1 MRLKVTAT
9 MKNVILL
16 LLATMLP
23 HLSSEHAFSESGVE
37 KPFYRAELIFKKTLR
52 YIRCHSSTV
61 TELPDGSLLAA
72 WWNGSEEG
80 AKDLVIRAARK
91 ALGKDYWE
99 PPQLIA
105 DTPGE
110 TDANPVLFTAPNGE
124 VWLVYR
130 VGARPFLRIMW
141 QKSYDMGR
149 TWQQPE
155 ALLDERE
162 WALRSRIVV
171 LRNSDI
177 FIPVTHRRVGS
188 AFLYTTD
195 GGKTWHRTKEI
206 RTEPSNNEPSVV
218 QRSDGSLLAYLRTF
232 FRNPKDRFVLQSESF
247 DNGRTWSKATVTNIR
262 NPSSAVELLRLR
274 NGHLA
279 LVFNDTQEG
288 RSNLS
293 LALSLDDAKTW
304 SYKRVLEDA
313 SSGEFAYPTML
324 QSADGRIH
332 LVYTFRR
339 PSIKHVEVNEA
350 WIMER
355 PWPQLGK

>member
-1 MRLKVTAT
+1 MKAAMRFLIL
-9 MKNVILL
+9 VILL
-16 LLATMLP
+16 PLMASYSFPET
-23 HLSSEHAFSESGVE
+23 AVE
-37 KPFYRAELIFKKTLR
+37 KPFYKAELIFKKTLR

-91 ALGKDYWE
+91 APGKDYWE
-99 PPQLIA
+99 PPQMIA
-105 DTPGE
+105 DTPDE

-155 ALLDERE
+155 VLVDKQG

-171 LRNSDI
+171 LRNGDI
-177 FIPVTHRRVGS
+177 IIPVMNNPVGS
-188 AFLYTTD
+188 AFLISSD
-195 GGKTWHRTKEI
+195 AGKSWQTTKEI
-206 RTEPSNNEPSVV
+206 ESNPRNNEPSVV
-218 QRSDGSLLAYLRTF
+218 QRSDGSLLTYLRTF
-232 FRNPKDRFVLQSESF
+232 FRNPKERFVLQSESF
-247 DNGRTWSKATVTNIR
+247 DNGRTWSKAAVTNIK

-274 NGHLA
+274 NGHIA

-293 LALSLDDAKTW
+293 LAISLDDAKTW
-304 SYKRVLEDA
+304 SYKRALEEA

-350 WIMER
+350 WIMEQ
-355 PWPQLGK
+355 PWRR